1 MWLVN
6 FANDNYVEFN
16 AIDIEDLMLL
26 IVEYTSNDRKYFE
39 KAMSGFKNDPD
50 RENQYIAL
58 FNNLYNRYGA
68 DEISCIYEIK
78 SKYEGRYRV
87 TDNELIFALENKVN
101 GSDYHNFEDY
111 ELLDLIYR
119 LNAKIEKLEKAR
131 QKQGKFLAEERMQKY
146 ELINKLSTAKDEAYK
161 NFATQLKCGV
171 PYDTGVIRCKDVDE
185 ILKKM
190 IDKL

>member
-39 KAMSGFKNDPD
+39 KAMSGFKNDSD

-58 FNNLYNRYGA
+58 FNNLYGYGT

-78 SKYEGRYRV
+78 SKYGE
-87 TDNELIFALENKVN
+87 
-101 GSDYHNFEDY
+101 
-111 ELLDLIYR
+111 
-119 LNAKIEKLEKAR
+119 
-131 QKQGKFLAEERMQKY
+131 
-146 ELINKLSTAKDEAYK
+146 
-161 NFATQLKCGV
+161 
-171 PYDTGVIRCKDVDE
+171 
-185 ILKKM
+185 
-190 IDKL
+190 

>member
-39 KAMSGFKNDPD
+39 KAMSGFKNDLD
-50 RENQYIAL
+50 RENQYISL

-78 SKYEGRYRV
+78 SKYEG
-87 TDNELIFALENKVN
+87 
-101 GSDYHNFEDY
+101 
-111 ELLDLIYR
+111 
-119 LNAKIEKLEKAR
+119 
-131 QKQGKFLAEERMQKY
+131 
-146 ELINKLSTAKDEAYK
+146 
-161 NFATQLKCGV
+161 
-171 PYDTGVIRCKDVDE
+171 
-185 ILKKM
+185 
-190 IDKL
+190 

>member
-39 KAMSGFKNDPD
+39 KAMSGFKNDSD

-58 FNNLYNRYGA
+58 FNNLYNHYGA

-78 SKYEGRYRV
+78 SKYEG
-87 TDNELIFALENKVN
+87 
-101 GSDYHNFEDY
+101 
-111 ELLDLIYR
+111 
-119 LNAKIEKLEKAR
+119 
-131 QKQGKFLAEERMQKY
+131 
-146 ELINKLSTAKDEAYK
+146 
-161 NFATQLKCGV
+161 
-171 PYDTGVIRCKDVDE
+171 
-185 ILKKM
+185 
-190 IDKL
+190 